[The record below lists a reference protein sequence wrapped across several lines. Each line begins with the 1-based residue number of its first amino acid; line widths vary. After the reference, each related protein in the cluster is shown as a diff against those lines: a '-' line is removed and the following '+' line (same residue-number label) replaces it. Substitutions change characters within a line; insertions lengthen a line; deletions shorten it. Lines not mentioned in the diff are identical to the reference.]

1 MKGIKYA
8 LLLAVV
14 VRFSIGCLAGSVTGN
29 GDVALCLTEPGR
41 HDFVFDGRE
50 AIVVTPD
57 SVATGSPWIW
67 RPAFFGAFDTV
78 DRALLKKGFH
88 VVYYDLTH
96 GYGAPSTL
104 SAGDRFYHF
113 AVDSLGLSPKVT
125 LEGLSRGGFFALQ
138 WAARNPL
145 AVACVY
151 VDAPVCNLLSWPG
164 RQRADMWNDALQLWG
179 ISDADAQGECL
190 AAFRTDL
197 LQALIAAHVPVMAV
211 CGDSDTE
218 VPYEENMKVWR
229 DRYSDMGGHV
239 ELILKPGVGHHP
251 HSLENPEPIVDFI
264 LRYQPGE

>member
-14 VRFSIGCLAGSVTGN
+14 VRFSIECLAGSVTGN

-96 GYGAPSTL
+96 GQGLAIITPAWMKYVLNSQTEKRF
-104 SAGDRFYHF
+104 AGY
-113 AVDSLGLSPKVT
+113 A
-125 LEGLSRGGFFALQ
+125 E
-138 WAARNPL
+138 
-145 AVACVY
+145 
-151 VDAPVCNLLSWPG
+151 
-164 RQRADMWNDALQLWG
+164 
-179 ISDADAQGECL
+179 
-190 AAFRTDL
+190 
-197 LQALIAAHVPVMAV
+197 
-211 CGDSDTE
+211 
-218 VPYEENMKVWR
+218 KVWR
-229 DRYSDMGGHV
+229 IPKYKFQEMA
-239 ELILKPGVGHHP
+239 K
-251 HSLENPEPIVDFI
+251 
-264 LRYQPGE
+264 

>member
-104 SAGDRFYHF
+104 SAGDRFYH
-113 AVDSLGLSPKVT
+113 LP
-125 LEGLSRGGFFALQ
+125 
-138 WAARNPL
+138 
-145 AVACVY
+145 
-151 VDAPVCNLLSWPG
+151 
-164 RQRADMWNDALQLWG
+164 
-179 ISDADAQGECL
+179 
-190 AAFRTDL
+190 
-197 LQALIAAHVPVMAV
+197 
-211 CGDSDTE
+211 
-218 VPYEENMKVWR
+218 
-229 DRYSDMGGHV
+229 
-239 ELILKPGVGHHP
+239 
-251 HSLENPEPIVDFI
+251 
-264 LRYQPGE
+264 